1 VFAWAVARSALAIPS
16 APYRARP
23 TLPSWATFQYRT
35 TMTET
40 GARWT
45 AWICWI
51 VSTTFAVR
59 LLSERV

>member
-1 VFAWAVARSALAIPS
+1 
-16 APYRARP
+16 
-23 TLPSWATFQYRT
+23 
-35 TMTET
+35 MTET
-40 GARWT
+40 GARWI